1 MIAQSITICL
11 YRLAPRPLCEARK
24 TAGDTSVFNFA
35 INARLGFDKRFLSDR
50 SRALGLGPRGR
61 WFKSNR
67 PDFQNQSFKDV
78 AVYNTRVM
86 GAAHVENV
94 ANLACHTALSYRGGA
109 HTNLPADLQKQ
120 EGGERSKSNI
130 PHHTS
135 DVFARL
141 ARLPADDDLVPA
153 ADGLNTGRKIAL
165 LCGLEALNAT
175 DELEQT
181 AEVLGASIVKVP
193 LGEAAVPDSS
203 PYTMGG
209 IGLLGTR
216 PSQEAMK
223 ECDMLLM
230 VGTSFPYIKLLTK
243 PG

>member
-1 MIAQSITICL
+1 MRAWVSISAFCQIVPGLLVWDREVVGSNPTVLIFKINHLRVSKDARFSFAVTFADTLNVDIICIL
-11 YRLAPRPLCEARK
+11 PI
-24 TAGDTSVFNFA
+24 VFE
-35 INARLGFDKRFLSDR
+35 
-50 SRALGLGPRGR
+50 
-61 WFKSNR
+61 
-67 PDFQNQSFKDV
+67 DV